1 MSAGPVRPG
10 GRATTGQPATQDE
23 RGSMTLLVIGCMS
36 IAVLLILGTVVAT
49 TAQINRVRLLD
60 VADGAAL
67 DAADA
72 IDLEAYRLGLDD
84 AVRISNG
91 TVWESAESYL
101 SARERPERI
110 TSWRIEQGTGTPD
123 GRTAV
128 VVVSGQVRLP
138 VVGALLEAVG
148 GSVTITVRGD
158 ARAGLVG

>member
-1 MSAGPVRPG
+1 MSARAVRMLR
-10 GRATTGQPATQDE
+10 RATTRQLATRDE
-23 RGSMTLLVIGCMS
+23 RGSMTLLVIGCLS

-72 IDLEAYRLGLDD
+72 IDMEAYRLGFDD

-101 SARERPERI
+101 AARERPERI

-123 GRTAV
+123 GQTAV
-128 VVVSGQVRLP
+128 VIVSGQVRLP
-138 VVGALLEAVG
+138 VVGPLLEAVG

-158 ARAGLVG
+158 ALAGLVG